1 MSFELSSER
10 LILRPLRPGD
20 APALAAYRSDP
31 AVARYQGWVL
41 PYSVQDAGQ
50 LIAEMAGRVP
60 GDRVSESGGWV
71 QIGLES
77 RAEGVLLG
85 DVALNTSGRQ
95 AEIGVTLTA
104 QAQGRGYAAEALRA
118 LISHAFGSL
127 KLEQVRA
134 EIDPRNVAALRL
146 LLTLGFRHT
155 ATEYGGYLNRGEWTD
170 NAVYTVTEEEW
181 LT

>member
-1 MSFELSSER
+1 MNFELSSKR

-31 AVARYQGWVL
+31 AVARYQGWEL
-41 PYSVQDAGQ
+41 PYTVQDAGQ

-60 GDRVSESGGWV
+60 GDEGWV

-77 RAEGVLLG
+77 RAEGLLLG

-104 QAQGRGYAAEALRA
+104 MAQGRGYAAEALQA

-127 KLEQVRA
+127 RLEQVRA
-134 EIDPRNVAALRL
+134 EIDPRNVAVTRL

>member
-1 MSFELSSER
+1 MKTER
-10 LILRPLRPGD
+10 LILRPLCPGD
-20 APALAAYRSDP
+20 APMLSAYRSDP
-31 AVARYQGWVL
+31 AVARYQGWEL
-41 PYSVQDAGQ
+41 PYTIQDAQQ

-60 GDRVSESGGWV
+60 GDEGWV

-77 RAEGVLLG
+77 LAESVLLG

-95 AEIGVTLTA
+95 AEIGVTLTLA
-104 QAQGRGYAAEALRA
+104 AQGRGYAAEALRV

-134 EIDPRNVAALRL
+134 EIDPRNVAVERL
-146 LLTLGFRHT
+146 LLTRGFRHT
-155 ATEYGGYLNRGEWTD
+155 STEYGGYLNRGEWTD
-170 NAVYTVTEEEW
+170 NAVYRLKGEEW